1 MAAQYLQTKICC
13 FPPHS
18 LKDSLLEFHMY
29 SIKRTKAS
37 PNIMIAKIEPID
49 VSTPYLKVDITINY
63 HPPYSESIFPIPAY
77 PNTIPFL
84 AFNFS
89 LTLADKKKAG

>member
-1 MAAQYLQTKICC
+1 
-13 FPPHS
+13 
-18 LKDSLLEFHMY
+18 MY

-49 VSTPYLKVDITINY
+49 VSIPYLKVDITINY